1 MRKVLR
7 GYAKDKNGNL
17 ILIGTTPVLF
27 SKDKCSPATRDG
39 KRHLVRQGAQ
49 NCGPESIR
57 YKYRMIRLTDEQ
69 WERIRN
75 HFPEEHIADGR
86 PGRKPIPTR
95 RVLEAV
101 LWLLNTGA
109 QWHMLPQ
116 SYPNYKTVHRRFQ
129 AWCRAR
135 RCRDRQRCD
144 LCLHCVAADERA
156 SVRVAARPLS
166 RPRKLGPPATG
177 VHPQAIGGSNTG
189 AVRSFRMRS
198 VFMPVAAIVAP
209 HSIPLDQQRTPS
221 VAAISSGV

>member
-109 QWHMLPQ
+109 QWHAVQPRL
-116 SYPNYKTVHRRFQ
+116 
-129 AWCRAR
+129 
-135 RCRDRQRCD
+135 
-144 LCLHCVAADERA
+144 AD
-156 SVRVAARPLS
+156 
-166 RPRKLGPPATG
+166 
-177 VHPQAIGGSNTG
+177 
-189 AVRSFRMRS
+189 
-198 VFMPVAAIVAP
+198 
-209 HSIPLDQQRTPS
+209 
-221 VAAISSGV
+221 